1 MRGAVREL
9 TGQSLALGF
18 ELGGPVAAPAVL
30 SEEELIE
37 RLKANLAAEEVFDDD
52 EERS

>member
-1 MRGAVREL
+1 MRGL

-18 ELGGPVAAPAVL
+18 ELGGGPVGAPSVM

-37 RLKANLAAEEVFDDD
+37 RLKANMAAEEVFED
-52 EERS
+52 EQEQS